1 MASAGSRLWTE
12 LARHEADGP
21 LPLLLLVLTLTT
33 GVLDAV
39 SLLGL
44 GRIFVANM
52 TGNVLIV
59 GFAIAGAP
67 GFSLAAS
74 VAALVGFLLAVFV
87 GRRYVERWYGHR
99 GRLVRNTA
107 AIEFG
112 LLLAALLVAIVRPGA
127 PDTPS
132 AVVVAAILAIAMGLQ
147 NTTVRRLGV
156 PDLTTTVITMT
167 MVGIVADRGRTGRV
181 SAARRILAVA
191 MLLVGAIAG
200 ALLML
205 RAGIVPALAV
215 ATALL
220 GIVFLVAALRSRRLE
235 TWQLGKS

>member
-21 LPLLLLVLTLTT
+21 LPLLLLVLTPTT

-59 GFAIAGAP
+59 GFAIAGTP

-87 GRRYVERWYGHR
+87 GHWPVERWYGHR

-107 AIEFG
+107 TIEFG
-112 LLLAALLVAIVRPGA
+112 LLLAALVVAIVRPGA

-167 MVGIVADRGRTGRV
+167 MVGIVADRDRTGRV
-181 SAARRILAVA
+181 RAARRIIAVA

-220 GIVFLVAALRSRRLE
+220 GIVFVVAALRSRRLE

>member
-87 GRRYVERWYGHR
+87 GRRPVERWYGHR

-112 LLLAALLVAIVRPGA
+112 LLLAALVVAIVRPGA

-132 AVVVAAILAIAMGLQ
+132 AWSSPRSWPSPWASRTRPCAASGS
-147 NTTVRRLGV
+147 
-156 PDLTTTVITMT
+156 
-167 MVGIVADRGRTGRV
+167 RT
-181 SAARRILAVA
+181 
-191 MLLVGAIAG
+191 
-200 ALLML
+200 
-205 RAGIVPALAV
+205 
-215 ATALL
+215 
-220 GIVFLVAALRSRRLE
+220 
-235 TWQLGKS
+235 